1 MVWSKLMEVFNSNKV
16 YPFMQKRFPFMA
28 LSAFLFVASLVLIFT
43 KGLNFGIDFTGGTLI
58 QVQYEQKA
66 PIEEIRNTIVKVAVF
81 EKATVTKF
89 GSENEVVVRIPTS
102 STSIQKDIGDEL
114 RETLKTTGKFEIR
127 RVDMVGPKVGDA
139 LQEKGLMALS
149 LALLV
154 ILIYVSF
161 RFEWR
166 FAIASVLALVHDV
179 TITIG
184 FIVLF
189 DVDVNLDILAALLT
203 LLGYS
208 INDTIIVF
216 DRIREGLT
224 NSKEDELGKIIDESV
239 SNTLSR
245 TTLTSLTTFFVVL
258 TLFLFGGEII
268 YGFSFA
274 LLVGIIVGTYSSIF
288 IASPLLMQFG
298 FNISDYRNKEAQR
311 EKERKEKERMRA
323 QFEQGTV

>member
-1 MVWSKLMEVFNSNKV
+1 MEVFNSNKV
-16 YPFMQKRFPFMA
+16 YPFMQKRFQFMG
-28 LSAFLFVASLVLIFT
+28 LSAFLFIASLVLIFT

-66 PIEEIRNTIVKVAVF
+66 PVEEIRNTIVKVTVF

-114 RETLKTTGKFEIR
+114 RETLQSTGKFQIR

-154 ILIYVSF
+154 ILIYVSL

-166 FAIASVLALVHDV
+166 FAVASVLALIHDI

-184 FIVLF
+184 FIILF
-189 DVDVNLDILAALLT
+189 NVDVNLDILAALLT

-224 NSKEDELGKIIDESV
+224 NSKEDELGKIIDESI

-274 LLVGIIVGTYSSIF
+274 LLVGIIIGTYSSIF
-288 IASPLLMQFG
+288 IAAPHLELFG
-298 FNISDYRNKEAQR
+298 FHVQDHRNKEAQK
-311 EKERKEKERMRA
+311 EKDKKEKERIRA